1 MILFHLIRRLPF
13 ITFSKIRCRVSVH
26 PNLLQVRCSQNSN
39 PPHKAYDKLTFLLMK
54 FYMQVLRRD
63 RQPSYTLMA
72 PQSLGI
78 LIQKSN
84 NKNKISI
91 VTFFPYSIIGSYHVV
106 HSCLWAPALIVSD
119 VCTCMIHDLCAKMRR
134 RKVERRIMR
143 IWSRT
148 LFSGMEDNNITTIM
162 LRACLTHLCSVV
174 TGLLYHLT

>member
-1 MILFHLIRRLPF
+1 MCPLITTPMILFHLIRRLPF

-63 RQPSYTLMA
+63 RQPSCTLTT
-72 PQSLGI
+72 PRNLGT
-78 LIQKSN
+78 LIQKSYD
-84 NKNKISI
+84 KNEISI
-91 VTFFPYSIIGSYHVV
+91 VTFFLYSIIGSYHVV

-119 VCTCMIHDLCAKMRR
+119 VCTCMIHDLCAKMLRQ
-134 RKVERRIMR
+134 KVEKRIMR

-148 LFSGMEDNNITTIM
+148 HFSGMEENDI
-162 LRACLTHLCSVV
+162 R
-174 TGLLYHLT
+174 